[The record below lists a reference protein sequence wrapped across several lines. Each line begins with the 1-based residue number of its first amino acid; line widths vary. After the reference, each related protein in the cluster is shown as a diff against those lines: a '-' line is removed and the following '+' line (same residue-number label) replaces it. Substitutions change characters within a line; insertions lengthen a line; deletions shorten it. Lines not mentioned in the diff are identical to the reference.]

1 MSGERILI
9 VEDEP
14 VDAHGLEYRL
24 TTEGFQVDLVETGKA
39 ALEFVK
45 DNPPRLIL
53 LDLRLPD
60 ISGADVYT
68 QLRKEG
74 WRMPIL
80 ILTTQEEQVDKG
92 LDPALDEDDF
102 IVKPYSLREVVS
114 RIQAKLKPS

>member
-45 DNPPRLIL
+45 GNPPHLIL

-102 IVKPYSLREVVS
+102 IKKPYSLREVVS